1 MDDEASRIRY
11 SDRPDV
17 VEPSM
22 SSPATANDLLAANKR
37 VLLRAYVVLG
47 LLSTLAYLS
56 QVNVSFVAIAGS
68 RSGLGVILIALPAIV
83 PYILAGGYAWQL
95 ISERR
100 LGLYLFLIATLIGTI
115 AASLVITGTIFD
127 VRMSVTTIFWY
138 ALAQTAAYGLA
149 AEFLLRI
156 EWP

>member
-1 MDDEASRIRY
+1 MLFGGYAG
-11 SDRPDV
+11 
-17 VEPSM
+17 
-22 SSPATANDLLAANKR
+22 
-37 VLLRAYVVLG
+37 LG
-47 LLSTLAYLS
+47 LLSTFVYLY
-56 QVNVSFVAIAGS
+56 QINVSFVAIAGT
-68 RSGLGVILIALPAIV
+68 RSGLGVILIALPAML
-83 PYILAGGYAWQL
+83 PYILAGSYAWQL

-100 LGLYLFLIATLIGTI
+100 LGLYLFLVVTLIGTI
-115 AASLVITGTIFD
+115 AASLVITGTFFD

>member
-1 MDDEASRIRY
+1 MI
-11 SDRPDV
+11 
-17 VEPSM
+17 
-22 SSPATANDLLAANKR
+22 SPATANDPLAANR
-37 VLLRAYVVLG
+37 RLLFGGYAGLG
-47 LLSTLAYLS
+47 LLSTFVYLY
-56 QVNVSFVAIAGS
+56 QINVSFVAIAGT
-68 RSGLGVILIALPAIV
+68 RSGLGVILIALPAML
-83 PYILAGGYAWQL
+83 PYILAGSYAWQL

-100 LGLYLFLIATLIGTI
+100 LGLYLFLVVTLIGTI
-115 AASLVITGTIFD
+115 AASLVITGTFFD